1 MPSFLFQIVR
11 MFNVAQ
17 GLKNEKIIPFN
28 KEQKIWTELILE
40 KSIDKD
46 IINKIAF

>member
-1 MPSFLFQIVR
+1 

-17 GLKNEKIIPFN
+17 ELKNEKIIPLN
-28 KEQKIWTELILE
+28 KEQKIWIESILE